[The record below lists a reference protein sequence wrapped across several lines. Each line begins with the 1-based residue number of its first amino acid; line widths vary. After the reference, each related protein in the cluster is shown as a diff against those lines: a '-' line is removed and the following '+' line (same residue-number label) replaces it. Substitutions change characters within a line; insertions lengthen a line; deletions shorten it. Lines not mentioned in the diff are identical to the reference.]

1 MLWLF
6 ALLGFPQK
14 TGLISWNHI
23 LDVDKSIRA
32 PSSLHQFKGV
42 LNKVTNVLAE
52 SLMIVDPISAVQ
64 ILLFE
69 QVEYREKL
77 AIVGDQGLTHIVGT
91 FDQLDQSLESSAHHI
106 IPPTVKSQFDGYDQL
121 WNDRQDFL

>member
-1 MLWLF
+1 MSWLS

-23 LDVDKSIRA
+23 LDVDKGIRA
-32 PSSLHQFKGV
+32 PSSLHQLKGV

-52 SLMIVDPISAVQ
+52 SLMIVDPIPAVQ

-69 QVEYREKL
+69 QVEHWEKL
-77 AIVGDQGLTHIVGT
+77 AIVGYQGLTYIVGT
-91 FDQLDQSLESSAHHI
+91 LDQLDQSLESSAHHI
-106 IPPTVKSQFDGYDQL
+106 IPPSVKSQFDGYDQL
-121 WNDRQDFL
+121 GDDWQDFL